1 MVNMPFR
8 PAGNRRRFA
17 EKEGAPWQRMNIGAK
32 HATANSPQRRISEH
46 GKSKP
51 ACPKCKGRN
60 VKQQISTFQTK
71 TSRKS

>member
-1 MVNMPFR
+1 MATYEYR
-8 PAGNRRRFA
+8 CEACNRKFA
-17 EKEGAPWQRMNIGAK
+17 VTE
-32 HATANSPQRRISEH
+32 RISEH